1 MLHFSRWKTIL
12 IWCAVA
18 ASMLV
23 ALPNLFSSAQLS
35 ALPGWAQR
43 SKVKLGLDLQGGSA
57 LTLKVERDDVVK
69 DRLEATVGD
78 VRTRLRTV
86 NIPYTGLSGTGQAIA
101 VRIAAPNQ
109 AQAAMAALAPLA
121 MAVTDETTGKTVQEA
136 TLAQQSDGLI
146 TVKLTDQG
154 IARRVSLAQK
164 RSIEAIRRRV
174 IQISDETPLIRR
186 QGADRIVVQEPGL
199 ADPQLLKSLLNQ
211 KASLSFQLIDQS
223 MPVQQAIDGQMP
235 STSQVLYSEDDPP
248 VGYLLVRQPMVSNVD
263 IADAQ
268 AQVDTQ
274 NDNGTVTIRLN
285 PEAAGRFA
293 QSTQNNIGKPV
304 AIVLDDQVIATVVLA
319 TAIPNGSVDISGVL
333 SAKGAEDL
341 AVMLRAGPLP
351 ATLTAVEERTIRPGF
366 GSETM
371 RSGVIA
377 CIAAGV
383 FVAALMVVFYGLLGV
398 AATLALVINVFM
410 VLAIMGIFGM
420 ALTLPG
426 LAAIVLIIGIAL
438 DANVLIYERVR
449 EEEMQTHFLV
459 DALKHGFAR
468 AAKTVVD
475 ANLTVLIVAIILFYV
490 SSGTVRGFAATL
502 IIGVFTTFFTA
513 CVVTRS
519 IVDLW
524 ISHRRPRI
532 LLVGVRSGIFDGSRI
547 RFMGIRRYTFTLS
560 AILSLATLLA
570 LATVG
575 MRLGIDF
582 TGGSIIEVRAKQG
595 DANPADIQSRLDQLN
610 LGEVQVGGTQGRSG
624 ALIRVHAQNGGE
636 NAEQSAVTLVRDE
649 LSADYDF
656 SRVEVVGPAVSGEI
670 GRTATLG
677 ILAALIAVFVYIW
690 FRFEWQFA
698 VGAIVAILH
707 DIILTLGLFVLTGM
721 EFNLISVAALLTIVG
736 YSLNDTVVVYDR
748 MRENLDRYPQMPL
761 PILIDAS
768 INQTLSRTILTS
780 ATMLLALL
788 ALFLFGGDV
797 IRSFTAAMLFGVAVG
812 TFSSIYIAAPVLI
825 VFKLRPDSSK
835 NGEEEKIEADVQS
848 GKPAV

>member
-23 ALPNLFSSAQLS
+23 ALPNLFSGAQLS

-677 ILAALIAVFVYIW
+677 ILAALVAVFVYIW

>member
-43 SKVKLGLDLQGGSA
+43 SKVMLGLDLQGGSA

-78 VRTRLRTV
+78 ARTRLRTV
-86 NIPYTGLSGTGQAIA
+86 NIPYTGLSGTGQVIA
-101 VRIAAPNQ
+101 VRIPAPNQ

-136 TLAQQSDGLI
+136 TLAQLSDGLI
-146 TVKLTDQG
+146 TIKLTDQG

-174 IQISDETPLIRR
+174 TQISDETPLIRR

-235 STSQVLYSEDDPP
+235 PTSQVLYSEDDPP

-274 NDNGTVTIRLN
+274 NDSGTVTIRLN

-383 FVAALMVVFYGLLGV
+383 FVAALMVIFYGLLGV
-398 AATLALVINVFM
+398 AATLALAINVFM

-610 LGEVQVGGTQGRSG
+610 LGEVQVSGTQGHSG

-677 ILAALIAVFVYIW
+677 ILAALVAVFVYIW

-780 ATMLLALL
+780 ATMLLALV

-825 VFKLRPDSSK
+825 VFKLRPGSSK